1 MTAQGWL
8 QVAIFLAADCSDPA
22 VRRVC
27 GPRLHGIFMDPRR
40 TSTGASRAQG
50 DPLTMDLISI
60 GIALVVFV
68 ALYFLIDGLD
78 RI

>member
-1 MTAQGWL
+1 L
-8 QVAIFLAADCSDPA
+8 ILKS
-22 VRRVC
+22 
-27 GPRLHGIFMDPRR
+27 
-40 TSTGASRAQG
+40 
-50 DPLTMDLISI
+50 MDLISI

>member
-1 MTAQGWL
+1 
-8 QVAIFLAADCSDPA
+8 
-22 VRRVC
+22 
-27 GPRLHGIFMDPRR
+27 
-40 TSTGASRAQG
+40 
-50 DPLTMDLISI
+50 MDLISI

>member
-1 MTAQGWL
+1 MNRVAWL
-8 QVAIFLAADCSDPA
+8 WSPAGGMPNAGRRAARASQHLYALRPNLN
-22 VRRVC
+22 
-27 GPRLHGIFMDPRR
+27 GTF
-40 TSTGASRAQG
+40 TGRG
-50 DPLTMDLISI
+50 DPLLMDLISI